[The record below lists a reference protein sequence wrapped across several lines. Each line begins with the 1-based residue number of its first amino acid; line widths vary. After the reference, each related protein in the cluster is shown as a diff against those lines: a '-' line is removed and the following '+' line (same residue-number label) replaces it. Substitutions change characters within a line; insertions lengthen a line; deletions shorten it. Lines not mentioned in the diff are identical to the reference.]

1 MLKTPI
7 HNARECFHTRSWP
20 NPAQN
25 FVQIQLE
32 QPINEETQVHVFD
45 LFGKQ
50 VAALKLDRQQT
61 ELVIDV
67 TELAVGRY
75 VVRIASHSDIAP
87 ISFLKQ

>member
-1 MLKTPI
+1 MLKTPK
-7 HNARECFHTRSWP
+7 HNSREYFRVGCWP

-25 FVQIQLE
+25 FVQLQLE

-50 VAALKLDRQQT
+50 VAALKLDRLQT

-75 VVRIASHSDIAP
+75 VVRIASQADIAP
-87 ISFLKQ
+87 ISFLKK